1 MDEDWDYEE
10 LDEHTSGDCS
20 CHDELALPQGGAGM
34 DTLRAVAGALRS
46 FADQLDGLA
55 AEGWEL
61 EAPVPAEG
69 TLRLVRR

>member
-10 LDEHTSGDCS
+10 LDEHTSGDCT

-34 DTLRAVAGALRS
+34 DTLGAGALRS

-55 AEGWEL
+55 AGGWEL
-61 EAPVPAEG
+61 EGPVPEEG